1 MQQLTQLML
10 IQINK
15 RYVMN
20 SRKSRLEET
29 EKLDKLVK
37 ITLFSEKKQL
47 FDQKILVSYERVNK
61 RLSE

>member
-1 MQQLTQLML
+1 ML
-10 IQINK
+10 LQINK
-15 RYVMN
+15 KYVMN

-29 EKLDKLVK
+29 EKGYKLMK
-37 ITLFSEKKQL
+37 ITLFLEKKQL